1 MHKIRAYRLHLP
13 LLHRRGQNGR
23 ARMETKM
30 SGNGGRG
37 TEDGAA
43 AGEAGG
49 RGAQS
54 VYTCINCGA
63 QNYVDPNWS
72 WFTCWKCNLQ
82 KPLPLPGR

>member
-1 MHKIRAYRLHLP
+1 LFSLALLLP
-13 LLHRRGQNGR
+13 QWLGQNDGR
-23 ARMETKM
+23 DMETRM
-30 SGNGGRG
+30 DGNGGRG
-37 TEDGAA
+37 TEKGAD

-49 RGAQS
+49 RGSQT

-82 KPLPLPGR
+82 KPLPLPGH